1 LNVRHER
8 TQQNLSNLCHDLL
21 FAQLEIDSRLD
32 EDVAALNVDD
42 ATNIHVLEL
51 FTVLLVHDV
60 QVVTGDLLS
69 KTVSDW
75 R

>member
-1 LNVRHER
+1 
-8 TQQNLSNLCHDLL
+8 LCHDLL